1 VAAFQP
7 ELWVEPAGAAVA
19 FYRAAF
25 GAEVLHL
32 VGEGDDVVA
41 QLEVGGAAF
50 WVAAASS
57 ELRRFSPTAIGG
69 TTGRTLLAVDDPDEI
84 FTRAVDAGAV
94 VVAPMADEH
103 GWRLGRLVD
112 PFGHEWEI
120 GRSPASWPG
129 A

>member
-1 VAAFQP
+1 MAAFQP

-41 QLEVGGAAF
+41 QLAVEGAAF
-50 WVAAASS
+50 WVSAASP
-57 ELRRFSPTAIGG
+57 ELRRFSPNAVGG
-69 TTGRTLLAVDDPDEI
+69 TTGRVLLAVCDPDAL
-84 FTRAVDAGAV
+84 FTRAVAAGAV
-94 VVAPMADEH
+94 VVAPMADEY
-103 GWRLGRLVD
+103 GWRLGRVVD

-120 GRSPASWPG
+120 GRAPTEWPSP
-129 A
+129 